1 MRRLLVTGGAGFIG
15 SNFVTYWLDTH
26 ADDLV
31 VVLDALTYAGN
42 RSSLAAADGD
52 PRFVFVHGDIGTP
65 DLAATLLRQHRI
77 DTLVHFAA
85 ESHVDRSISGPDAF
99 VTTNVNGTHELLKA
113 ARQVWLQEQ
122 LIDGPVRFHH
132 VSTDEVYGA
141 LGPSDPAF
149 HERTPYAPNSPYAA
163 SKAGSDHLVRAYHHT
178 FGLPVSTTNC
188 SNNYGPFHFPEKL
201 IPLVIVNILEGRPL
215 PVYGDGRQVRD
226 WLYVRDH
233 ARAIDAVLERGRV
246 GEVYNVGGRNEWAN
260 IDIVRLV
267 CALVDER
274 FAADPVLATR
284 FPHAPAVDGRRAT
297 DLITFVADR
306 PGHDRRYAIDAAK
319 LERELGFEPAE
330 TFETGI
336 RKTVDWFLQEERWW
350 RAVMDGSYRRWI
362 DSTYGSRP
370 NAPVHDHG

>member
-15 SNFVTYWLDTH
+15 SNFVNYWLGTH

-42 RSSLAAADGD
+42 RSSLSAADGD
-52 PRFVFVHGDIGTP
+52 PRFVFVHGDIGTA
-65 DLAATLLRQHRI
+65 DLAASLLRQHRI
-77 DTLVHFAA
+77 DTVVHFAA

-99 VTTNVNGTHELLKA
+99 VTTNVTGTHELLKA

-122 LIDGPVRFHH
+122 LLEGRVRFHH
-132 VSTDEVYGA
+132 VSTDEVYGT
-141 LGPSDPAF
+141 LGPDDPAF

-163 SKAGSDHLVRAYHHT
+163 SKAASDHLVRAYHHT
-178 FGLPVSTTNC
+178 FGLPVTTTNC

-201 IPLVIVNILEGRPL
+201 IPLVIVNILEGRAV

-233 ARAIDAVLERGRV
+233 VRAIDAVLERGRV

-260 IDIVRLV
+260 IDIVQLV

-274 FAADPVLATR
+274 FQQDESLAAR
-284 FPHAPAVDGRRAT
+284 FPAAPAASGRQAT
-297 DLITFVADR
+297 ELITYVADR
-306 PGHDRRYAIDAAK
+306 PGHDRRYAIDAARI
-319 LERELGFEPAE
+319 EHELGFEPAE

-336 RKTVDWFLQEERWW
+336 RKTVDWFLQQDGWW
-350 RAVMDGSYRRWI
+350 RSVMDGSYRR
-362 DSTYGSRP
+362 
-370 NAPVHDHG
+370 